1 MSRILLT
8 GGSGFIGQH
17 VIPKLLAMGFDVH
30 AVGRRAPDHP
40 GVTFHQADLLN
51 HTEMDTA
58 VRGVRAT
65 HLLHLAWNVGPGFW
79 TSPANQDWTAASLVL
94 LRAFTEAGGTR
105 ALFAGTCAE
114 YSWTGKGRLNETT
127 TELVPA
133 TLYGTAKDSLRR
145 QASAYAQSNPVS
157 IAWGRIFFLYGPGE
171 KRGRLVRDAI
181 DALHD
186 GRVFATTAGHQK
198 RDYIH
203 VDDAAA
209 ALAALLASDV
219 SGAVNIGT
227 GTAVTVRS
235 VLEELGRE
243 IGKPELFQFG
253 ALPTPASD
261 PPLIEASVDRL
272 RHEIGFTPRY
282 SLAEGLAQ
290 TVQWYRDQA
299 Q

>member
-79 TSPANQDWTAASLVL
+79 TSPANQDWTAASLNL
-94 LRAFTEAGGTR
+94 LRSFAESSGKR
-105 ALFAGTCAE
+105 AVFAGTCAE
-114 YSWTGKGRLNETT
+114 YSWESAGRLNENETPLTPTT
-127 TELVPA
+127 P
-133 TLYGTAKDSLRR
+133 YGAAKDSLRR
-145 QASAYAQSNPVS
+145 QALVYAQSNPVS

-186 GRVFATTAGHQK
+186 GRVFTTTAGHQK

-209 ALAALLASDV
+209 ALAAQLASDV

-227 GTAVTVRS
+227 GTAVTVKS

-253 ALPTPASD
+253 ALSTPASD

-272 RHEIGFTPRY
+272 RHEVGFTPRY
-282 SLAEGLAQ
+282 SLADGLAQ
-290 TVQWYRDQA
+290 TVLWYRDQA